1 MTAIRIRHMT
11 TYRFREAVHLSPH
24 RLMLRPRESRELRLM
39 SHILTIELAPVVW
52 TAPRWI

>member
-1 MTAIRIRHMT
+1 MT